1 MYQWE
6 HPEWLWALCGLPLL
20 WLVAWLHRRWRRRIQ
35 HNLAE
40 GHLLGRL
47 APQLRNRLFLKNAL
61 MSLAYTLVV
70 LALANPRM
78 GTRVETIRREGA
90 DLVFAVDVS
99 NSMLA
104 QDVPAGRMEQARQ
117 VVGRIL
123 DQLVADRV
131 GMVVY
136 AGKAYVQLP
145 LTTDYAAARMFLRGL
160 NTGVVSAQGT
170 ALAAAIEESATLFDP
185 AEARSRIIF
194 LVTDGEDHEAG
205 YQQALARARE
215 MDIAVVTIAIGT
227 PQGAPVPE
235 MNGNQIVDY
244 KRTPDGAVV
253 ISKTNTDLLKQLA
266 ADGNG
271 SFVDGNRTAN
281 AVEQVNALLEDLQRT
296 ESESRVFTD
305 YESGFQWLL
314 LPAIVLLLI
323 DIWITERS
331 FKP

>member
-6 HPEWLWALCGLPLL
+6 QPEWLMALWGLPVL
-20 WLVAWLHRRWRRRIQ
+20 WVVMWAFARWRKRARMA
-35 HNLAE
+35 LANAP
-40 GHLLGRL
+40 LLQRL
-47 APQLRNRLFLKNAL
+47 APRISNHQAWKNAL
-61 MSLAYTLVV
+61 FTAAYTLVV

-78 GTRVETIRREGA
+78 GTRVETVKREGA
-90 DLVFAVDVS
+90 DLVFAMDVS

-104 QDVPAGRMEQARQ
+104 QDLPAGRLEQAKQ
-117 VVGRIL
+117 VVSRIL

-131 GMVVY
+131 AMVVY

-185 AEARSRIIF
+185 TEARSRIIF
-194 LVTDGEDHEAG
+194 LITDGEDHEAG
-205 YQQALARARE
+205 YEQALARARE
-215 MDIAVVTIAIGT
+215 MDIAVIPIAIGT
-227 PQGAPVPE
+227 AQGAPIPE

-244 KRTPDGAVV
+244 KRQPDGTVV
-253 ISKTNTDLLKQLA
+253 VSKTNASLLQQLA
-266 ADGNG
+266 ADGG
-271 SFVDGNRTAN
+271 GTFVDGNRTQS
-281 AVEQVNALLEDLQRT
+281 AVEQVNALLEDLQRS

-314 LPAIVLLLI
+314 LPAILLLFV
-323 DIWITERS
+323 DIWITERT